1 MGTSV
6 VQTPRDRLQ
15 RLLDYGIR
23 ARRYW
28 WIAAAFVV
36 IGAALSVGFAM
47 TRPQNYA
54 SSAVLFYQERIQ
66 TSLLQGRDAAV
77 IQRNIGERYRELLL
91 ARSQLAK
98 IVEDPELNAFKA
110 ELEDEGL
117 EGAVEQLRLS
127 ISFSVR
133 GQNTFHITY
142 MDADPVRAQKVTQRL
157 TELLIDKEAE
167 LRLETAN
174 ATVEFANKQLDAA
187 TQDLLAREKA
197 RAQFLV
203 AHPEF
208 ADDDVGGTGGEGA
221 AVRRQQEQPRASSG
235 PSNPRLNAL
244 ERQRGRIRARLAAA
258 NGTTTTPVVERTPSA
273 SEQQARR
280 KVDIAEDEV
289 RSYTRELDA
298 LRTRGLTDNHPDVR
312 KVKDQLAEAQQ
323 RQKRAEAELAA
334 IQADIR
340 EPIAAPRNENERAA
354 LERELREVE
363 QQISSERSR
372 ASNSATPTPTKTKN
386 DIAEQVVQLE
396 TEWARLRRE
405 VAEQAERVQTLNDSV
420 FRAQLDAQ
428 TKIAEAGAS
437 LQVVDPAFLPK
448 KPQGKGKKMLVM
460 AGLVVFTGL
469 GFALAIGLAIVDD
482 RIYRRVDVE
491 SLGVAPVL
499 AVIPREKR
507 RRRAKRDT
515 RPETES

>member
-1 MGTSV
+1 MAQSV

-15 RLLDYGIR
+15 RIVDYGVR

-28 WIAAAFVV
+28 WIAFVFIV
-36 IGAALSVGFAM
+36 VGAGLSLVFAL
-47 TRPQNYA
+47 TRPQGYA

-66 TSLLQGRDAAV
+66 SSLLQGRDAAV
-77 IQRNIGERYRELLL
+77 MQRNIGERYRELLL

-98 IVEDPELNAFKA
+98 IVEDPALNAYKK
-110 ELEDEGL
+110 ELEQDGL
-117 EGAVEQLRLS
+117 EAAVEELRLA
-127 ISFSVR
+127 ISFEVR
-133 GQNTFHITY
+133 GQNTFHVTY
-142 MDADPVRAQKVTQRL
+142 KDGDPKRAQKVTERL
-157 TELLIDKEAE
+157 TELLIEREQE
-167 LRLETAN
+167 LRLEQAN
-174 ATVEFANKQLDAA
+174 ATVEFAQEQLDTA
-187 TQDLLAREKA
+187 TDDLLAREKE

-208 ADDDVGGTGGEGA
+208 AEEQSGSQGGEGA
-221 AVRRQQEQPRASSG
+221 AIRHQKDEKPSG

-244 ERQRGRIRARLAAA
+244 ERQRARIRARLAAA
-258 NGTTTTPVVERTPSA
+258 DGAPVPQPAEHTPSV
-273 SEQQARR
+273 SEQQAKR
-280 KVDIAEDEV
+280 KVDTAEDEV
-289 RSYTRELDA
+289 RQITRELEA

-312 KVKDQLAEAQQ
+312 KAKDQLAQAQQ

-340 EPIAAPRNENERAA
+340 EPIAPPRSANERAA
-354 LERELREVE
+354 LERELKDVE
-363 QQISSERSR
+363 SQIASERARSG
-372 ASNSATPTPTKTKN
+372 TPAPKKN
-386 DIAEQVVQLE
+386 DIADHVVQLE

-428 TKIAEAGAS
+428 TKIAEQGAS

-448 KPQGKGKKMLVM
+448 KPIGKGKKTLVL

-469 GFALAIGLAIVDD
+469 GLAMAVGLAIVDD

-491 SLGVAPVL
+491 ALGVAPLL
-499 AVIPREKR
+499 AVIPKARRR
-507 RRRAKRDT
+507 RRRARRQET
-515 RPETES
+515 R